1 MTCGTRW
8 RIRQR
13 LQSGDAAQ
21 AASRLPFP
29 SALTELLSVKTPKIL
44 LLSLSI
50 TAALAACQKP
60 AENAAAGDAAKAEA
74 PA

>member
-1 MTCGTRW
+1 M
-8 RIRQR
+8 
-13 LQSGDAAQ
+13 
-21 AASRLPFP
+21 
-29 SALTELLSVKTPKIL
+29 KTPKIL

-60 AENAAAGDAAKAEA
+60 AGNADAGDTAKAEA